1 MDFIKEWITN
11 IILFVLLATVIDM
24 LLPNSNLQKYIKMVT
39 GLLLIA
45 IILTPILKLV
55 SNDFEEVLTAI
66 PVIEASGEKNLE
78 NSIEMQKKEIQA
90 FQHAYILEEMRV
102 QLEKDMKEELME
114 QYGLE
119 IVDVELQADE
129 YDQRAFPENF
139 QLENLQKVVV
149 KLRHMDE
156 VAEAVEVVKKVEI
169 NTEETLPSNQANDET
184 EKVASLIAQKLGVD
198 ANIIEVSVEGGKI
211 NKNG

>member
-55 SNDFEEVLTAI
+55 SNDFEEVLASI
-66 PVIEASGEKNLE
+66 PALEASGGKNLE

-90 FQHAYILEEMRV
+90 FQHAYILEEMDV
-102 QLEKDMKEELME
+102 QLKKDVEEELME

-119 IVDVELQADE
+119 IVNVDFLVDE
-129 YDQRAFPENF
+129 YDQRAFPEK
-139 QLENLQKVVV
+139 LHENLQKVVV
-149 KLRHMDE
+149 YLKHMDE
-156 VAEAVEVVKKVEI
+156 VTDAVEVVKKVEI
-169 NTEETLPSNQANDET
+169 NTEETLPSNQVNDET

-198 ANIIEVSVEGGKI
+198 ENIIEISVEGGKM

>member
-55 SNDFEEVLTAI
+55 SNDFEEVLASI
-66 PVIEASGEKNLE
+66 PALEASGGKNLE

-90 FQHAYILEEMRV
+90 FQHAYILEEMDV
-102 QLEKDMKEELME
+102 QLKKDVEEELME

-119 IVDVELQADE
+119 IVNVDFLVDE
-129 YDQRAFPENF
+129 YDQRAFPEK
-139 QLENLQKVVV
+139 LHENLQKVVV
-149 KLRHMDE
+149 YLKHMDE
-156 VAEAVEVVKKVEI
+156 VTDAVEVVKKVEI
-169 NTEETLPSNQANDET
+169 NTEETLPSNQTNDET

-198 ANIIEVSVEGGKI
+198 ENIIEISVEGGKM